1 MKTNSTS
8 LETFIRRTQK
18 LTRELRALMNRYP
31 EDHMEPDQR
40 IFNRLLTTDWRYLST
55 YQGPI
60 EVRYREVV
68 DWIDQLESYHAGLV
82 ELCTYELNVPG
93 KLGELPMNPRL
104 PLSGP
109 QCVHQLELQIKVLRR
124 WQEALAPANSR
135 RTQIRHD
142 LQILVDERGAKT
154 VAAEIPV
161 NIDTLRDLL
170 AEKTNPHG
178 ETMKSIA
185 SYLKRQKSNG

>member
-18 LTRELRALMNRYP
+18 LSRELRALMTRYP

-40 IFNRLLTTDWRYLST
+40 IFNRLLTTDWRYLPG
-55 YQGPI
+55 YHGP
-60 EVRYREVV
+60 
-68 DWIDQLESYHAGLV
+68 V
-82 ELCTYELNVPG
+82 ELRYSKAAEWVKALDSYDSDLREFCRYELNAPT
-93 KLGELPMNPRL
+93 KLKELPMQPWLR
-104 PLSGP
+104 LSGAE
-109 QCVHQLELQIKVLRR
+109 CLHLLELQGKALRR
-124 WQEALAPANSR
+124 WRDAISPANSR
-135 RTQIRHD
+135 LTQIRRD
-142 LQILVDERGAKT
+142 LQAVVDERGVKT

-161 NIDTLRDLL
+161 NVDTLRDLL

-178 ETMKSIA
+178 ETMKAIA